1 MTLYYKLTL
10 YEIHVISDCDR
21 GVQNKRLFLLFLQ
34 DTRYLVALIQ
44 VLDST
49 ARKLFIIFNLI
60 MTRNIHFCS
69 TKS

>member
-10 YEIHVISDCDR
+10 HKIHVISDCDR
-21 GVQNKRLFLLFLQ
+21 GVQNERLFPLFLQ